1 MLQRAAEIWADNLI
15 SDVPITIRAVT
26 ASQACDATSAVLA
39 SAGAASAFR
48 DFPGAPLA
56 GTWYHGALANSIA
69 GVDLDPVTPDI
80 QTQFNLN
87 LDADPNCLGGNGWY
101 YGFDHNEG
109 LKTDLL
115 ATMLHEYGH
124 GLGFANFCTES
135 NGTLLQGF
143 PDVYTTFTRDLETD
157 KNWNAMTN
165 AERQRFGHQRSG
177 RGVDRRERHRRGAAL
192 HGPREPLHRQLA
204 AGDRRAASKRSR
216 PPSARRCPVPA
227 SPTPIILATDTGG
240 VSVNDGCEAF
250 TNGGAISRQ
259 HRPGRPRQLQLHGE
273 GGQCPGGRRGGGGGC
288 QQRGRPASDGR
299 RRSDRSPSPR
309 SASPRRLGTSIK
321 GQLPSPGVNVTLGY
335 DPTQFAGVNEGFLRV
350 NAPNPL
356 VTGSSI
362 SHWSPAATPSLL
374 MEPAITPALTDDVD
388 LTLEQFKDI
397 GWILTEIFSDGFE
410 SGNCARWVAGLSSCS
425 CSCRA
430 AARASKRKSR
440 LVPPAGFFPFSDRAA
455 IARSAGRRR
464 LGGLVHVV
472 GIEPLEGRDR
482 QHHGRLGSAA
492 GRPRDRAR
500 RRAAA
505 APSA

>member
-1 MLQRAAEIWADNLI
+1 MTSKRFRNFALPAALALAIAPSAAFGATVVIVNADPAGTGLNDPSPRTAVAGNNGTTLGQQRLNVLQRAAEIWANNLI

-39 SAGAASAFR
+39 SAGAASASQNFA
-48 DFPGAPLA
+48 GAPLPN
-56 GTWYHGALANSIA
+56 TWYHAALANSIA
-69 GVDLDPVTPDI
+69 GVDLDPATADI

-135 NGTLLQGF
+135 NGTLLQGA

-165 AERQRFGHQRSG
+165 AERQASAINDPDVVWTGPNVTAVVPFFMDNVSRFTVNSPPAIAGSIESQP
-177 RGVDRRERHRRGAAL
+177 AAF
-192 HGPREPLHRQLA
+192 GP
-204 AGDRRAASKRSR
+204 
-216 PPSARRCPVPA
+216 PVPQA
-227 SPTPIILATDTGG
+227 GVTGSIILAVDGTGA
-240 VSVNDGCEAF
+240 SVNDACEAL
-250 TNGGAISRQ
+250 TNGAAISGNIALIDRGNCTFVIKAANAQ
-259 HRPGRPRQLQLHGE
+259 AAGAVAVVVANNAAGLPPM
-273 GGQCPGGRRGGGGGC
+273 GGDDPTITI
-288 QQRGRPASDGR
+288 
-299 RRSDRSPSPR
+299 PSVGITQ
-309 SASPRRLGTSIK
+309 ALGTSIK

-335 DPTQFAGVNEGFLRV
+335 DLTNFAGVNEGFLRV

-397 GWILTEIFSDGFE
+397 GWILTEVFSDGFE
-410 SGNCARWVAGLSSCS
+410 SGNCARWVAGLSNC
-425 CSCRA
+425 
-430 AARASKRKSR
+430 
-440 LVPPAGFFPFSDRAA
+440 P
-455 IARSAGRRR
+455 
-464 LGGLVHVV
+464 
-472 GIEPLEGRDR
+472 
-482 QHHGRLGSAA
+482 
-492 GRPRDRAR
+492 
-500 RRAAA
+500 
-505 APSA
+505 